1 MYTNQN
7 YNNKKGSLNRGG
19 AHALWKFANEL
30 ALRSFQWRAT
40 DHLWTLNLIPVWST
54 SRSEQMCQQPKWWGK
69 IMSLRTKLRA
79 DGEQLPWWCDSHTWW
94 CWCCVCVCERQT
106 EIRRVLSSCCTDR
119 VQGDQRDFTRPHL
132 SEQTVPPHLCLRIKT
147 HLIPTRFA
155 LLWKN
160 TN

>member
-94 CWCCVCVCERQT
+94 CWCCVCVCE
-106 EIRRVLSSCCTDR
+106 TDR
-119 VQGDQRDFTRPHL
+119 QRSAGFWAHAA
-132 SEQTVPPHLCLRIKT
+132 QTVFKVISVISPGLICLSR
-147 HLIPTRFA
+147 RF
-155 LLWKN
+155 LLTSVSGSKH
-160 TN
+160 T